1 MEVILK
7 QDIVNLGKANAIVK
21 VKDGFARNFLIPNNL
36 VVPLNAAN
44 LKKMEAEKQRKSL
57 QSEKVRKEAE
67 ALKERLTN
75 FSLTI
80 PVLVQ
85 EDERLYGSITASD
98 LAGALKEEG
107 LEIDK
112 NRILLEEPLKS
123 LGIYEVPLKLHP
135 EVSTKIKVWIVKK

>member
-7 QDIVNLGKANAIVK
+7 QDIVSLGKTNTIVN

-36 VVPLNAAN
+36 VVPLNAVN

-57 QSEKVRKEAE
+57 QAEKVKKEAE

-85 EDERLYGSITASD
+85 EDERLYGSIAAWD
-98 LAGALKEEG
+98 LVQALKEEG

-112 NRILLEEPLKS
+112 NWILLEEPLKS